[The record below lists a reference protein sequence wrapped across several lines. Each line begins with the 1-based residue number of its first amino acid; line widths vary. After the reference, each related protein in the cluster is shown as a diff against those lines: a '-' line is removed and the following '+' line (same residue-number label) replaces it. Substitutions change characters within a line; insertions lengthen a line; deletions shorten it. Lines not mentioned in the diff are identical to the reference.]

1 MYPDR
6 LFGNRTN
13 IFVSATSANRR
24 VFAFEMS
31 LGLNHKL
38 LGTSCYLSRTTFM
51 YQSST
56 DRSFHHTLY
65 IPFYILNLS
74 PYHSTPVSPSWNI
87 FLWNLFVMESG
98 SSIIKQSA
106 SKSVCKIGIA
116 KLYGTRDIK
125 VNRLLIGLCASMFVH
140 IYLLKNGA
148 KYQTVP
154 FWWTTQISSQGKQAG
169 RANKQS
175 NNFMPQVDVKKLIHF
190 NQGWWGFLVLGK
202 INYHTWE
209 IWDLFQ
215 WNFQLKGSVKNY
227 INFYQGWWSFLVRGK
242 INYHTWE
249 IRGLFQWNFQLKGNV
264 KN

>member
-125 VNRLLIGLCASMFVH
+125 VNRLLIGLYASMFVH

-175 NNFMPQVDVKKLIHF
+175 NNFMPQVDVKNWYILTKDDGAFLCWGKKLSYLG
-190 NQGWWGFLVLGK
+190 NQRPL
-202 INYHTWE
+202 
-209 IWDLFQ
+209 
-215 WNFQLKGSVKNY
+215 SVKFPIERKCQKLNK
-227 INFYQGWWSFLVRGK
+227 L
-242 INYHTWE
+242 
-249 IRGLFQWNFQLKGNV
+249 
-264 KN
+264 